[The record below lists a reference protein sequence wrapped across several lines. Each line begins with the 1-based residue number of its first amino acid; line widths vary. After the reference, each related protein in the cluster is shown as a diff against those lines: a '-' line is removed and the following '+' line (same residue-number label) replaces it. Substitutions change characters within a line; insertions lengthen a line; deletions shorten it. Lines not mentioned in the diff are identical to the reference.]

1 MKNYSISVNGK
12 TYDVAVEEVGGTAAP
27 APKAAP
33 RAAAPAPAVTAAP
46 APKAAPA
53 PSAGGPGTKVTSP
66 MPGKIISLTV
76 SVGAAVK
83 NGQELLIMEAMK
95 MHNPV
100 LANADGT
107 VKEILVKAGDA
118 VQAGSPLVVI
128 G

>member
-1 MKNYSISVNGK
+1 
-12 TYDVAVEEVGGTAAP
+12 
-27 APKAAP
+27 
-33 RAAAPAPAVTAAP
+33 
-46 APKAAPA
+46 
-53 PSAGGPGTKVTSP
+53 

-76 SVGAAVK
+76 SVGDTVK